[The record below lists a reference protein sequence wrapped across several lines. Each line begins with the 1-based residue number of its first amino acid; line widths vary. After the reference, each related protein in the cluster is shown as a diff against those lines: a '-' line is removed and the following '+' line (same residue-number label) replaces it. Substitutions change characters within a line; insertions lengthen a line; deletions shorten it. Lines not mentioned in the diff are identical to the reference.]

1 MQIQQGKGKLPSPTD
16 HPEIGVRRTASR
28 VSSNVSMQ
36 LIHRSLFSIIKRT
49 SHSLWV
55 VGRSAFSEQELKA
68 IIFSD
73 VE

>member
-36 LIHRSLFSIIKRT
+36 LIHRRVYFQSLK
-49 SHSLWV
+49 
-55 VGRSAFSEQELKA
+55 ELLTLCGL
-68 IIFSD
+68 
-73 VE
+73 